1 MSDLWI
7 AIVLV
12 GVALTVAGVVALRRR
27 PTGTGRRARRSERSS
42 VERPRG
48 SAGSGDA
55 LPHAVAEMS
64 TLEAVLDG
72 IGDGLVVFD
81 ASRAVTRINPAARAM
96 LGLGEGEVVGGRCA
110 EVLPYAELCD
120 LVERPAPRAGG
131 RDGEDEGRILT
142 IPSRGGPKQVQCVV
156 TPIPDRGSKRAGA
169 VLLLRDVTR
178 LIDVERV
185 KSEFLTAASHELR
198 SPLTGLGM
206 SIDLLREGAADKLD
220 ARDREL
226 LEAAHEETGRMKA
239 LIDDLLELSKIEAGR
254 SRWTFS
260 EARVERLFDT
270 VERAF
275 EGQLAVK
282 EVTLRREVPDDL
294 PAVRADPDKIV
305 WVLTNLVSNALRYVE
320 EGGRIELAAR
330 RDGAEVRVSV
340 RDDGPGIPPELQA
353 TIFDKFAKDR
363 GARGSGLGLAICKGI
378 VDGHGGTIEVSSAA
392 GRGTVFT
399 FTLPV
404 AR

>member
-1 MSDLWI
+1 MSDGWI

-12 GVALTVAGVVALRRR
+12 GVALTVIGAVALQSRSARD
-27 PTGTGRRARRSERSS
+27 GSRARRSDRTG
-42 VERPRG
+42 VERPSG
-48 SAGSGDA
+48 SAVDGDA
-55 LPHAVAEMS
+55 YRNALAETA

-81 ASRAVTRINPAARAM
+81 ASRVVTRINPAACAM
-96 LGLGEGEVVGGRCA
+96 LGLGDAEVVGGRCA
-110 EVLPYAELCD
+110 DALPYAELCD
-120 LVERPAPRAGG
+120 LVLQATSRAGG
-131 RDGEDEGRILT
+131 DDEPGRLLT
-142 IPSRGGPKQVQCVV
+142 LPSRNGPKQVQCVV
-156 TPIPDRGSKRAGA
+156 TPIPERRSKRAGA
-169 VLLLRDVTR
+169 VLLLRDVTE

-206 SIDLLREGAADKLD
+206 SIDLLLEGAGDKLD

-239 LIDDLLELSKIEAGR
+239 LIDDLLELSKIESGR

-260 EARVERLFDT
+260 EARVEQLFDT

-275 EGQLAVK
+275 EGQLAVND
-282 EVTLRREVPDDL
+282 VTLSRDVPDDL

-320 EGGRIELAAR
+320 EGGRIGLAAR
-330 RDGAEVRVSV
+330 RDGADLRVSV

-378 VDGHGGTIEVSSAA
+378 VDGHGGTIEVSSAP
-392 GRGTVFT
+392 GRGTTFT